1 MYIFAEPVTEE
12 QVAEVQNANQAK
24 AEEFERNVLGRTS
37 SQDDGPKWED
47 IVAQV
52 EKAMDNDELASAETD
67 EAHSGSENL
76 DNLDVHDHRQLGI
89 EASGAADPG
98 RAMMEEEDAEDDVDG
113 TNVDAEVVAE
123 LDEEEAE
130 AGVGANDELE
140 ELIEQEDGGVP
151 EVVEAVEQEEAAM
164 AEGPTLVDI
173 EDGAKER
180 LSEETLSVHTAES
193 IDDISTSNEPEQPI
207 STSTRL
213 NGLTLMEALAP
224 SHPSTDNDAQDAH
237 NPENNNNNNNNNNDD
252 GSEFVTEADTSFLDV
267 LSSDASQTATA
278 ATATPA
284 DDILAMTLTLR
295 NKVNGAYVLRPTD
308 MTAKDKWEIEYSLV
322 EVPLQARARALYHAC
337 QVRREKKL
345 ASDDVAGGGA
355 AAGAGEE
362 EVISGYVRRL
372 REMSAQGKIWRAE
385 RDEADKASGE
395 PVKVLGKQQ
404 HHYQQQQQ
412 SHDK

>member
-37 SQDDGPKWED
+37 SQDNGPEWED

-52 EKAMDNDELASAETD
+52 EKAMDKDELASTETD

-76 DNLDVHDHRQLGI
+76 DNLDVHDSSQLGI
-89 EASGAADPG
+89 EASGADDPG
-98 RAMMEEEDAEDDVDG
+98 RAMMEEEDVEENDDE
-113 TNVDAEVVAE
+113 TNVDAQVVAE
-123 LDEEEAE
+123 LDEEEKEAAE
-130 AGVGANDELE
+130 EEANDESE
-140 ELIEQEDGGVP
+140 ALIEEEDGGVP
-151 EVVEAVEQEEAAM
+151 EGGEAVEQEEAAM

-173 EDGAKER
+173 EDGSKER
-180 LSEETLSVHTAES
+180 LSEETLSLNTAENTE
-193 IDDISTSNEPEQPI
+193 DISTSNEPEQAI

-213 NGLTLMEALAP
+213 NGLTLTEALAP
-224 SHPSTDNDAQDAH
+224 SQPSTDNDAQDAH
-237 NPENNNNNNNNNNDD
+237 NPETNNNNDAD
-252 GSEFVTEADTSFLDV
+252 SGFVTEADTSFLDV

-322 EVPLQARARALYHAC
+322 EVPLQTRARALYNAC
-337 QVRREKKL
+337 QVRRQKKL
-345 ASDDVAGGGA
+345 ASDDVVTGA
-355 AAGAGEE
+355 DGTGAEAGAGARE

-385 RDEADKASGE
+385 RDKADKANGE
-395 PVKVLGKQQ
+395 PVKVLGKQ
-404 HHYQQQQQ
+404 HQQQ
-412 SHDK
+412 SDGN